1 MQYATGV
8 FLLAGVI
15 LFHGPLM
22 RDGYNGGQYRA
33 QNPHSCRTFFCF
45 DRTPFF
51 CTMANDAS
59 ELKGKTGFKRLVN
72 AFLYSWD
79 GFKAAFS
86 TEEAFRQETLLAAAL
101 AAVLPWLAVSVELK
115 LLGLLALVFVLVTE
129 LLNSGLEAV
138 VDRIGPEIHPLSKV
152 AKDVGSCAVLFALT
166 AAALVWGVILWKI
179 VS

>member
-1 MQYATGV
+1 
-8 FLLAGVI
+8 
-15 LFHGPLM
+15 M

-72 AFLYSWD
+72 AFLYSRD

-129 LLNSGLEAV
+129 LLNSGLEAI

-166 AAALVWGVILWKI
+166 AAAVVWGVILWKI
-179 VS
+179 VA